1 VQISLEADLP
11 RIDGD
16 PVQLQQV
23 LLNLLVNG
31 FDAMSDTPVDDRKV
45 MIATKSNGKNTI
57 RVSVRDHGSGIPEP
71 LRERLFAPFFTTKT
85 EGLGMGLAIVRSI
98 IESHGGM
105 IEAENAAGG
114 GALFHFT
121 LSVHAPVSE
130 TRVERAALA
139 SR

>member
-1 VQISLEADLP
+1 
-11 RIDGD
+11 
-16 PVQLQQV
+16 
-23 LLNLLVNG
+23 
-31 FDAMSDTPVDDRKV
+31 
-45 MIATKSNGKNTI
+45 
-57 RVSVRDHGSGIPEP
+57 
-71 LRERLFAPFFTTKT
+71 
-85 EGLGMGLAIVRSI
+85 
-98 IESHGGM
+98 M